1 MFTQLFGH
9 FLLNQNIIT
18 AEQLRAALEVKNS
31 THAKLGAM
39 AIDAGYMTA
48 EQVDTVHE
56 EQKRVDKRI
65 GDIAIEMN
73 FITKDRVEALLAQ
86 QKTANVVLGQALID
100 LGYLTNKQFEDAL
113 NSYKAV
119 ASFKGEQS
127 DEALAADLVKI
138 LGIEDW
144 QDKDFY
150 TDYIVLL
157 TKNLIRFIGDDFVL
171 AGCEKC
177 CNIPCKFVSKQ
188 DLTNEDGK
196 NVALTAVAS
205 DDKGFI
211 TIASRYA
218 VDSSDEED
226 SDLDEFGLF
235 DEVDEFVE
243 ACVGEFL
250 NLQNGLFAVN
260 ISNKKGVELD
270 LTPQIAE
277 RDTSVEVTNG
287 IAVTLEYTF
296 GKVVFIISKN

>member
-9 FLLNQNIIT
+9 FLLNNNIIT
-18 AEQLRAALEVKNS
+18 AEQLRAALEVKNN

-48 EQVDTVHE
+48 NQVDMVHE

-65 GDIAIEMN
+65 GDIAVEMN
-73 FITKDRVEALLAQ
+73 FLTKDQVDDLLAQ

-100 LGYLTNKQFEDAL
+100 LGYLSNAQFEDAL
-113 NSYKAV
+113 KQYKAT
-119 ASFKGEQS
+119 ASFTGDQS
-127 DEALAADLVKI
+127 DDALAADLAK
-138 LGIEDW
+138 LLELEGDLN
-144 QDKDFY
+144 KDFY
-150 TDYIVLL
+150 TDYVLL
-157 TKNLIRFIGDDFVL
+157 LTRNLIRFIGDDFVI
-171 AGCEKC
+171 A
-177 CNIPCKFVSKQ
+177 KFSKDTTLTCPHISKQ
-188 DLTNEDGK
+188 DLTNEEGK
-196 NVALTAVAS
+196 AIAATAIS
-205 DDKGFI
+205 GDDKAFI

-226 SDLDEFGLF
+226 GDLDEFGLF
-235 DEVDEFVE
+235 DDVDEFVE

-277 RDTSVEVTNG
+277 SNTTIEITNG
-287 IAVTLEYTF
+287 IAVTLEFTF
-296 GKVVFIISKN
+296 GKVDFVICRL